1 MRDKSSRIYQKASRR
16 GKSAILRRPWI
27 LPLLGVVLG
36 ILIVAGVVYS
46 QKDSP
51 TLRPSDSHVVYVYSD
66 GRQQTVST
74 KAQTVGELISR
85 LDLNISEQDVIEP
98 SVDTPIV
105 EDNFRINVYRA
116 RPVTVIDGGV
126 KTVTLTA
133 QKSPRVVA
141 ATAGLKI
148 NAEDIA
154 KFEQGSLAENII
166 GEKVV
171 IARATPILLNLYG
184 AQLTTYTQA
193 KTVAG
198 LLAEKNVKLS
208 DGETV
213 SPGPDTPITPNMQI
227 FVLGRGTSVASIE
240 EPIEP
245 PVQYIADAALSFG
258 ATAVRQPG
266 TPGKVLKTYLI
277 SAQDGQEPVRQLIHE
292 TVITAPITQIV
303 ARGTAVTIDSD
314 KTKLMNA
321 AGIKASDHNYVNYIV
336 SRESGWCPTKWQGE
350 YGKCLPYHGTP
361 AGGGYGLV
369 QATPGSKMASAGADW
384 GTNPVTQLKWAHGYA
399 LSRYGS
405 WAAAYNYWLSHHNW

>member
-1 MRDKSSRIYQKASRR
+1 MREKSSRIYHNASRR
-16 GKSAILRRPWI
+16 GRSAILRRPWI

-36 ILIVAGVVYS
+36 VFIVAGVVYV
-46 QKDSP
+46 QKDNP
-51 TLRPSDSHVVYVYSD
+51 QLRPSDSHVVYVYRD
-66 GRQQTVST
+66 GRQQTVTT
-74 KAQTVGELISR
+74 KAQTVGELIGR
-85 LDLNISEQDVIEP
+85 MDLNISEQDVIEP
-98 SVDTPIV
+98 SADTPIV

-141 ATAGLKI
+141 ATAGLKM
-148 NAEDIA
+148 NAEDLA

-171 IARATPILLNLYG
+171 IARATAVLLNLYG

-193 KTVAG
+193 QTVGG
-198 LLAEKNVKLS
+198 LLAEKNVKLA

-213 SPGPDTPITPNMQI
+213 SPGPDTPVTANMQI

-245 PVQYIADAALSFG
+245 PVQYVADPALSFG

-277 SAQDGQEPVRQLIHE
+277 TAQDGQEPVRQLIHE
-292 TVITAPITQIV
+292 TIIVAPVTQIV

-314 KTKLMNA
+314 KTKLMNT

-350 YGKCLPYHGTP
+350 FGKCLPYHGVP
-361 AGGGYGLV
+361 EKGGYGLV
-369 QATPGSKMASAGADW
+369 QATPGSKMASAGGDW
-384 GTNPVTQLKWAHGYA
+384 ATNPVTQLKWAHGYA
-399 LSRYGS
+399 QDRYGS
-405 WAAAYNYWLSHHNW
+405 WAAAYNYWLKNHNW